1 MLPISSSPHW
11 RILLRALRLP
21 GDFFDAMN
29 WFPEELIPCLAC
41 RTPILFSRMVQSIS
55 G

>member
-1 MLPISSSPHW
+1 MLPISSSPDW
-11 RILLRALRLP
+11 RILLRAPRLP

-29 WFPEELIPCLAC
+29 WFPEELISCLAC
-41 RTPILFSRMVQSIS
+41 PMLISSSRTVRSIS